1 MTADPHKALVI
12 GVGALEG
19 LGASIARRMARE
31 GLHVFVAGRTRNR
44 LDEVVAAIAA
54 DGGRASAVAT
64 DATDEASV
72 SAAFDAACAGP
83 GALQLTVFN
92 AGNMA
97 TGKIADMEARFF
109 EAAWRIGCYGGFL
122 AGREA
127 ARRMLPAGGTLIFTG
142 ASASLRGKAG
152 FGAFASSK
160 GALRNLAQALAR
172 ECGPA
177 GLHVAHVVVDGGIDG
192 DMLRTRLPDY
202 AREAGERLLDRD
214 AIADA
219 YWYLHRQPPR
229 AWTFELDLRS
239 RNEPW

>member
-1 MTADPHKALVI
+1 MTAINKALVV
-12 GVGALEG
+12 GVGALDG
-19 LGASIARRMARE
+19 LGASVARRAAAE
-31 GLHVFVAGRTRNR
+31 GLHVYVAGRTAAR
-44 LDEVVAAIAA
+44 LEAVVAAITA
-54 DGGRASAVAT
+54 DGGRATALVT

-72 SAAFDAACAGP
+72 IAAFEAVARAP
-83 GALQLTVFN
+83 GMLELTVFN

-97 TGKIADMEARFF
+97 AGRIAEMDAGFF

-122 AGREA
+122 VGREA

-152 FGAFASSK
+152 FGAFASAK
-160 GALRNLAQALAR
+160 GGLRNLAQALAR

-192 DMLRTRLPDY
+192 DMLRTRLPDFV
-202 AREAGERLLDRD
+202 REAGDRLLDL
-214 AIADA
+214 AGIVDA

-229 AWTFELDLRS
+229 AWTFELDLRA